1 MLNLIGYSNA
11 QVRVKQ
17 TKTEDSVLESV
28 RDRIR
33 NYLAHE
39 YEVGNKLRT
48 TSAQLVVKRNV
59 EGIERRVLAIKIA
72 NETFDFVPLE
82 NDRDDV
88 EQIQEVPQETEPEPV
103 RPEPIRPNLRP
114 KGRPVLKRIK
124 VPRDPDAIRSNNP
137 IGKSP
142 ATPPGLK

>member
-88 EQIQEVPQETEPEPV
+88 EQIQEVIE
-103 RPEPIRPNLRP
+103 
-114 KGRPVLKRIK
+114 
-124 VPRDPDAIRSNNP
+124 
-137 IGKSP
+137 
-142 ATPPGLK
+142 GLEDYKTQLYFFSQWV